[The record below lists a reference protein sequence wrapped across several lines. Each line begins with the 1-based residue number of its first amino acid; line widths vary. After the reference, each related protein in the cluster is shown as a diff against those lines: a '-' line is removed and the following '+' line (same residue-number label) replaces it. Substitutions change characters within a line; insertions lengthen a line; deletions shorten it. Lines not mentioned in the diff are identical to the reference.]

1 MEKDFKMKKAA
12 LILATV
18 ATLAAVAAAP
28 AEARGLAEPDA
39 ATGGAG
45 AAGAPSTSS
54 SLPAE
59 IVPSPVMFT
68 DAATGLDTAVSLSGV
83 PPVLATVVVNA
94 GGTCPPGAGRIRIA
108 RP

>member
-1 MEKDFKMKKAA
+1 VGSTVDAA
-12 LILATV
+12 VVVGTV
-18 ATLAAVAAAP
+18 AAVGAAGAAFAEGVACGVAEAP

-45 AAGAPSTSS
+45 AAGSPSTSS

-68 DAATGLDTAVSLSGV
+68 DAATGLDALVSLSAV
-83 PPVLATVVVNA
+83 PPMLATVIDSGAV
-94 GGTCPPGAGRIRIA
+94 PPLA
-108 RP
+108 

>member
-1 MEKDFKMKKAA
+1 MVDAA
-12 LILATV
+12 VVVGTV
-18 ATLAAVAAAP
+18 AAVGAAGTGVAEGVAEAP

-68 DAATGLDTAVSLSGV
+68 DAATGLDALVNLSAV
-83 PPVLATVVVNA
+83 PPMLATVIESGAV
-94 GGTCPPGAGRIRIA
+94 PPLA
-108 RP
+108 